1 MKCPNCQI
9 QFSDPGSRHACVDGV
24 EVLMVICPECET
36 VLGVVNHSH
45 SGYFSRTETKRTQIR
60 EKTSSLTA
68 RLQTTY

>member
-45 SGYFSRTETKRTQIR
+45 SGYFSRTAMSKPPHPATRGYLAAR
-60 EKTSSLTA
+60 ESDNG
-68 RLQTTY
+68 